1 MAYELTVT
9 IPHDHAS
16 LAGHFPNN
24 PIVPGVV
31 ILGEVLKTLR
41 QRDNCAI
48 KVLGSR
54 SIKFLAPLHP
64 GEAMTIRLETSRVG
78 EVMFSCSYH
87 EQLIAAGSIE
97 YHIRP
102 TGPNEDQ

>member
-1 MAYELTVT
+1 MIFELTVT

-16 LAGHFPNN
+16 LTGHFPNN

-48 KVLGSR
+48 KVLGSP
-54 SIKFLAPLHP
+54 SIKFLAPLRP
-64 GEAMTIRLETSRVG
+64 GESMAIRLETSCVG
-78 EVMFSCSYH
+78 EVMFSCSSH
-87 EQLIAAGSIE
+87 EQLIADGSIE
-97 YHIRP
+97 YYIIP
-102 TGPNEDQ
+102 TGPNENQ